1 MFSSAGSSNPSFSI
15 ISVCSSVG
23 NATFMRTRSAFAPSV
38 ESPAA
43 ATEDPYARA
52 VRLVGLMTQDEK
64 FGLIQQSGT
73 VHHTAGYT
81 GCLPAVPRLGIPETR
96 MNDGPQVSDAARA
109 MRV

>member
-1 MFSSAGSSNPSFSI
+1 MTLVRLICAAAALVHLAASA
-15 ISVCSSVG
+15 
-23 NATFMRTRSAFAPSV
+23 
-38 ESPAA
+38 SPAA
-43 ATEDPYARA
+43 QTEDPYARA

>member
-1 MFSSAGSSNPSFSI
+1 
-15 ISVCSSVG
+15 
-23 NATFMRTRSAFAPSV
+23 
-38 ESPAA
+38 
-43 ATEDPYARA
+43 
-52 VRLVGLMTQDEK
+52 MTQDEK